1 MEITAG
7 HGVAHGVNGAH
18 VGLAWEN
25 GVGRNGCW
33 SHPLNGLRQPRF
45 ARYQTHEPEGALR
58 LILAW
63 ARPLCA
69 RSHAVQFATTGTR

>member
-18 VGLAWEN
+18 VGLNWEN
-25 GVGRNGCW
+25 GVPGKWRLR
-33 SHPLNGLRQPRF
+33 SQDPGLRPDSVI
-45 ARYQTHEPEGALR
+45 TPEGALR

-69 RSHAVQFATTGTR
+69 SSHAVSFRTTRRWCL

>member
-1 MEITAG
+1 MSDPATAEWRE
-7 HGVAHGVNGAH
+7 AMGASTS
-18 VGLAWEN
+18 A
-25 GVGRNGCW
+25 R
-33 SHPLNGLRQPRF
+33 LRQTQHDLAASQARF

>member
-18 VGLAWEN
+18 VGLACEN

-33 SHPLNGLRQPRF
+33 SHPLNGLKQPRF
-45 ARYQTHEPEGALR
+45 ALR
-58 LILAW
+58 TGRSPGVMMPW

-69 RSHAVQFATTGTR
+69 RSHAVQFATVQVCA

>member
-25 GVGRNGCW
+25 GVPGKWRLRRQI
-33 SHPLNGLRQPRF
+33 PGLSPIPSVSRK
-45 ARYQTHEPEGALR
+45 GALR

-69 RSHAVQFATTGTR
+69 RCHAVHSATEQACG